1 MKQYTYLALGDA
13 YTAGISIP
21 PSESFP
27 YQAVQLLRHRY
38 PGFIAPEI
46 IAGRGWAT
54 HELVAFIGK
63 TRFLSAYDFVSLQ
76 IGSNNQTRGDSTEE
90 FSMYFESLLLHAIR
104 LAGNQT
110 NRVIVLSIP
119 DWSFTPYGASL
130 RPDRPEMIS
139 VSARIDDYN
148 RCKQELCKHYD
159 VRFLDVT
166 ADLRNQKDDASLHS
180 EDGLHPSV
188 LAYRKWAQEIFR
200 FIDDWIIRTRP
211 GNDGFSASGEE
222 PTADK

>member
-13 YTAGISIP
+13 YTAGISLP

-27 YQAVQLLRHRY
+27 YQTVQLLRHRH
-38 PGFIAPEI
+38 PGFSAPEI

-54 HELVAFIGK
+54 HELLAFIEK
-63 TRFLSAYDFVSLQ
+63 TRFLAAYDFVSLQ

-110 NRVIVLSIP
+110 DKVIVLSIP
-119 DWSFTPYGASL
+119 DWSYTPYGVSL
-130 RPDRPEMIS
+130 LPDRPETAA

-148 RCKQELCKHYD
+148 RCKQDLSKHYD

-166 ADLRNQKDDASLHS
+166 TDLRNQKDDVSLHS

-188 LAYRKWAQEIFR
+188 IAYRKWAQDLSR
-200 FIDDWIIRTRP
+200 FMEDSILSTR
-211 GNDGFSASGEE
+211 
-222 PTADK
+222 